1 MSTDLRINRALTM
14 ETSQEAIQD
23 QGEDNLAITAVSDVL
38 AFSRLFDVY
47 FPRLYKY
54 ILFRVYDA
62 QLADDLVSDVFERIL
77 NQLPR
82 FIPGKA
88 PFSAWVFGI
97 ARHVV
102 TDTLRRQSRRR
113 WLSLESLSG
122 HSETGSPVENGLEEH
137 DQVERLRGALR
148 TLTSRENDLVSLKF
162 SSGLTN
168 RQIAALTGLRE
179 NNVGII
185 LFRAL
190 AKLRNEMNK
199 QEEHNE

>member
-1 MSTDLRINRALTM
+1 M

-23 QGEDNLAITAVSDVL
+23 QGEDNLAITAVSDVQ
-38 AFSRLFDVY
+38 AFSRLYDVY
-47 FPRLYKY
+47 FPRLFKY
-54 ILFRVYDA
+54 ILFRVYDEH
-62 QLADDLVSDVFERIL
+62 LADDLVSDVFERLL

-102 TDTLRRQSRRR
+102 ADALRRRSRQR

-122 HSETGSPVENGLEEH
+122 HSETESPVEKGLEEH

-190 AKLRNEMNK
+190 TKLRHEMTR
-199 QEEHNE
+199 QEE

>member
-97 ARHVV
+97 DCPSCGDRHPA
-102 TDTLRRQSRRR
+102 QAI
-113 WLSLESLSG
+113 
-122 HSETGSPVENGLEEH
+122 
-137 DQVERLRGALR
+137 Q
-148 TLTSRENDLVSLKF
+148 
-162 SSGLTN
+162 
-168 RQIAALTGLRE
+168 AALAFIG
-179 NNVGII
+179 VFI
-185 LFRAL
+185 RA
-190 AKLRNEMNK
+190 
-199 QEEHNE
+199 Q